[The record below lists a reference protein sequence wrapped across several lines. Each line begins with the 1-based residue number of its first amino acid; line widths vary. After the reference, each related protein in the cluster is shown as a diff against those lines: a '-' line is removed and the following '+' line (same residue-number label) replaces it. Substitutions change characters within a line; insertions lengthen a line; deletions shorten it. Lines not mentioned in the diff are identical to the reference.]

1 MTSDQKKDAL
11 MALFVVVVLGG
22 AIYFL
27 AGCQVSGFAHIKD
40 GLATSSQMRAA
51 ATSARHEADLLD
63 ELADQADDI
72 TTRAFSFVEESAA
85 MIGAP
90 AILTG
95 LMGGAAGFLV
105 PSPGQ
110 RKREKVL
117 EEAVKK

>member
-1 MTSDQKKDAL
+1 MKKQVRQDI
-11 MALFVVVVLGG
+11 LFSLLIAVLLVL
-22 AIYFL
+22 AVYLL
-27 AGCQVSGFAHIKD
+27 AGCQVSGFKYIKD
-40 GLATSSQMRAA
+40 GLATPSQLRAA
-51 ATSARHEADLLD
+51 SASARKEAELLD
-63 ELADQADDI
+63 ELAAQGDD
-72 TTRAFSFVEESAA
+72 TTSRAFGLIEETAA

-95 LMGGAAGFLV
+95 LLGGAAGFMV